1 MECNKDEAIRAKEIA
16 EKKMEKNDFEG
27 ALKIALKA
35 QNLYP
40 ELDNITQL
48 LSICN
53 VHCSAQIRLLGSE
66 KDWYGILQVEKLAD
80 ELTVKKQYR
89 RLALI
94 LHPDKNRFPG
104 AESAFKLICEANA
117 VLSDPKKKSVYDSKI
132 RVSVRSA
139 PVNPPP
145 HPASK
150 NSQVKKQ
157 YTAQNMSNGFSSL
170 NQHQAPRST
179 SSFGQEVFWTC
190 CPYCS
195 VRYQYLRQF
204 VNKSLRCQTCSKVF
218 VGYDIG
224 AQGVSLGSKMGQPV
238 PQSVPSKP
246 GSSQPAGFQE
256 KGVSNQGKNKMG
268 VQNNKASSASNAGA
282 QGFANRKTVQPEPG
296 VRTGRGS
303 QGIQVGSAAQVSGDL
318 KTKEADSHNA
328 NPLHGRNEAGISNG
342 DAINGEKGELKNK
355 SRKRSR
361 KIVVESSESYDTS
374 SQSDDEDV
382 TMKGN
387 SGDTDMK
394 PDPTHVHPR
403 RSSRKRQNVSYK
415 EPDEDALASS
425 RKREQA
431 TKEDNGK
438 EQMDALEG
446 EDSKHDNQKSFPTDI
461 NYSKQ
466 ESKVMGSV
474 HSEES
479 LRSKDAGSDKKG
491 KKVETGGKSS
501 SGADTVEIESDS
513 DQDSFS
519 SNKSE
524 AGLCHC
530 PDPEFSDF
538 DKERDENCFDVNQFW
553 ALYDTLDGMPRF
565 YAKVKKVCSSPFE
578 LSITW
583 LEADPIDEAY
593 EKWVEE
599 ELPVGCGRFRLG
611 KTEETSIRLSF
622 SHQVRCEKGKK
633 RGSLI
638 IYPRK
643 GEVWALFRDWDI
655 SWSSNPE
662 NHKQFKY
669 EVVEVLSDFV
679 AGTGIKVGYLDKVAG
694 FVSLFQGVGQCETN
708 SFLIQPNELYKFSHR
723 VPSVKM
729 TGSERQG
736 VPIGSFELDP
746 ASLPSN
752 PDDLYY
758 PGKAKTG
765 CRNID
770 PGVNCSLPESIKEKG
785 KTVESKGKSTPKKS
799 VDSEGINVDMSK
811 LRRSPRGLN
820 VVRQTAS

>member
-27 ALKIALKA
+27 ARKIALKA

-48 LSICN
+48 LSICD
-53 VHCSAQIRLLGSE
+53 VHCSAQSRLLGSD
-66 KDWYGILQVEKLAD
+66 KDWYGILQVERLAD

-104 AESAFKLICEANA
+104 AESAFKLICEAYA
-117 VLSDPKKKSVYDSKI
+117 VLSDSTKKSLYDSKV

-139 PVNPPP
+139 QVNPPP
-145 HPASK
+145 HAANK

-170 NQHQAPRST
+170 NQHQATRST
-179 SSFGQEVFWTC
+179 PSVGQEVFWTC

-204 VNKSLRCQTCSKVF
+204 VNKSLRCQTCTKVF
-218 VGYDIG
+218 VGYEIG
-224 AQGVSLGSKMGQPV
+224 TQGVSLGSKMGQPV

-246 GSSQPAGFQE
+246 GSSQPAFQE
-256 KGVSNQGKNKMG
+256 KGFANQGKNKMG
-268 VQNNKASSASNAGA
+268 VQSSKASSASSAGS
-282 QGFANRKTVQPEPG
+282 QGFANRKTVQPDPG
-296 VRTGRGS
+296 VRMGRGS
-303 QGIQVGSAAQVSGDL
+303 EGTQVGSAAQVSGDL

-328 NPLHGRNEAGISNG
+328 NPLQGRKEAGISNG
-342 DAINGEKGELKNK
+342 DAINGEKGDLKNK

-361 KIVVESSESYDTS
+361 KLVVESSESYDTS
-374 SQSDDEDV
+374 SQSDEEDV

-387 SGDTDMK
+387 SNDTDLK
-394 PDPTHVHPR
+394 PDPNHVQPSR
-403 RSSRKRQNVSYK
+403 RSSRKRQHVSYK
-415 EPDEDALASS
+415 EPDEDALARSL
-425 RKREQA
+425 KREQPA
-431 TKEDNGK
+431 KEDNGK
-438 EQMDALEG
+438 EQMDALDG
-446 EDSKHDNQKSFPTDI
+446 EDPKHDNQKSSPTDAD
-461 NYSKQ
+461 YSKQ
-466 ESKVMGSV
+466 ES
-474 HSEES
+474 
-479 LRSKDAGSDKKG
+479 LQRKDAGYDKKD
-491 KKVETGGKSS
+491 KKVRTGGESS
-501 SGADTVEIESDS
+501 AGADTVEIESDS
-513 DQDSFS
+513 DRDSFS
-519 SNKSE
+519 GNKSE
-524 AGLCHC
+524 AGLCYC

-538 DKERDENCFDVNQFW
+538 EKERDESRFNVNQFW
-553 ALYDTLDGMPRF
+553 ACYDTLDGMPRF

-583 LEADPIDEAY
+583 LEADPIDDVY
-593 EKWVEE
+593 EKWVDE
-599 ELPVGCGRFRLG
+599 ELPVGCGRFKLG

-622 SHQVRCEKGKK
+622 SHQVHCEKGKK

-638 IYPRK
+638 IYPRE

-662 NHKQFKY
+662 NYKEFKY
-669 EVVEVLSDFV
+669 EIVEVLSDFD
-679 AGTGIKVGYLDKVAG
+679 AGTGIKVGYLDKVTG
-694 FVSLFQGVGQCETN
+694 FVSLFQRVSQSETN
-708 SFLIQPNELYKFSHR
+708 SFLIRPNELYKFSHR
-723 VPSVKM
+723 VPCFRM

-758 PGKAKTG
+758 PGKAKTE

-770 PGVNCSLPESIKEKG
+770 HGVNCPLPESTKEKG
-785 KTVESKGKSTPKKS
+785 KSVESKGKSTPKKS
-799 VDSEGINVDMSK
+799 ADSEGINVDISK

-820 VVRQTAS
+820 VVRQTAN